1 MNKKYQKM
9 ASDLAKAGRYGDDQ
23 LIHVSRS
30 ELEGLGS
37 LLPSGKLPINPETGQ
52 PEAFI
57 FTLPALLISMAIGAG
72 TGAIS
77 GGVTAKE
84 KGIPLWEGILTGA
97 GTGAATGMVTA
108 GIGGA
113 LAPAGTAAVDAGTKA
128 ATEGITQG
136 IAEGV
141 GQASLDAAVDT
152 SVDASLDAAL
162 DATLNQ
168 TLDTAVSETA
178 QGGLDLASQNLLDQT
193 TNALVSEAPGVAA
206 DVTTEVVAQTPDI
219 AANVGQE
226 VVQAV
231 GENTAEATAQT
242 AGETVVQNAPDIA
255 VETLANESVESG
267 VETLAS
273 GTAEDIGT
281 EVLVDGAEEGFFDGL
296 KESALGLKEQA
307 IEKLGPNNVEFLDWY
322 TDSALA
328 MTAPAA
334 IVQATQRSEWDADD
348 EHGYYN
354 GPYDKSWESGPGVS
368 WAAKDGGEV
377 KRRSM
382 KSSND
387 AESLSRIKSLINML
401 QKTMN
406 PTIPGKYN
414 PLSDEDIRMKIRPNM
429 PGGMQRVGVTL
440 PFRQGGLAS
449 RNSRSGGLGSLRRP

>member
-23 LIHVSRS
+23 LVHVSRS
-30 ELEGLGS
+30 ELAGLGS

-57 FTLPALLISMAIGAG
+57 FTLSALLISMAIGAG

-113 LAPAGTAAVDAGTKA
+113 LSPASTAAVDAGAQSLQAAAGDVLAGQIADQGAKITGQVIGDGISQTASEIAKEGTKEA
-128 ATEGITQG
+128 IVAGAEQG
-136 IAEGV
+136 RAG
-141 GQASLDAAVDT
+141 
-152 SVDASLDAAL
+152 AAL
-162 DATLNQ
+162 DGGTK
-168 TLDTAVSETA
+168 
-178 QGGLDLASQNLLDQT
+178 GGLDLVSQNLLDQS
-193 TNALVSEAPGVAA
+193 TNALVSEAPGVTADVAA
-206 DVTTEVVAQTPDI
+206 DVAAQAPGI
-219 AANVGQE
+219 AADAAPE
-226 VVQAV
+226 VIKTS
-231 GENTAEATAQT
+231 GE
-242 AGETVVQNAPDIA
+242 V
-255 VETLANESVESG
+255 LANEAPSFAADV
-267 VETLAS
+267 
-273 GTAEDIGT
+273 GT
-281 EVLVDGAEEGFFDGL
+281 EVLVDGAEQGFFDGL

-322 TDSALA
+322 TDNPVA
-328 MTAPAA
+328 MMAPAA
-334 IVQATQRSEWDADD
+334 ITQATQRWELDEDD
-348 EHGYYN
+348 EDGYYS

-449 RNSRSGGLGSLRRP
+449 RNLRSGGLGSLRRP

>member
-23 LIHVSRS
+23 LVHVSRS
-30 ELEGLGS
+30 ELAGLGS

-57 FTLPALLISMAIGAG
+57 FTLSALLISMAIGAA

-113 LAPAGTAAVDAGTKA
+113 LAPAGTAAVDAGAQSLQAAAGDVLTSQIADQGAQITGQVIGDGISQAASEVVKEGTKEA
-128 ATEGITQG
+128 IVAGAEQG
-136 IAEGV
+136 RAG
-141 GQASLDAAVDT
+141 
-152 SVDASLDAAL
+152 AAL
-162 DATLNQ
+162 DGGTK
-168 TLDTAVSETA
+168 
-178 QGGLDLASQNLLDQT
+178 GGLDLVSQNLLDQS
-193 TNALVSEAPGVAA
+193 TNALVSEAPGVTADVAA
-206 DVTTEVVAQTPDI
+206 DVAAQAPGI
-219 AANVGQE
+219 AADAAPE
-226 VVQAV
+226 VIKTS
-231 GENTAEATAQT
+231 GE
-242 AGETVVQNAPDIA
+242 V
-255 VETLANESVESG
+255 LANEAPSFAADV
-267 VETLAS
+267 
-273 GTAEDIGT
+273 GT
-281 EVLVDGAEEGFFDGL
+281 EVLVDGAENVAEQGFFDGL

-322 TDSALA
+322 TDNPVA
-328 MTAPAA
+328 MMAPAA
-334 IVQATQRSEWDADD
+334 ITQATQRWELDEDD
-348 EHGYYN
+348 EDGYYS

-377 KRRSM
+377 KRRGM

-449 RNSRSGGLGSLRRP
+449 RNLRSGGLGSLRRP

>member
-9 ASDLAKAGRYGDDQ
+9 ASDLAKAGRGGDDQ
-23 LIHVSRS
+23 LLHVSKA
-30 ELEGLGS
+30 ELAGLGS

-52 PEAFI
+52 PEALI

-113 LAPAGTAAVDAGTKA
+113 LSPASTAAVDAGAQSLQAAAGDVLTNQIADQGAQITGQLIGDGISQTASEIAKEGTKEA
-128 ATEGITQG
+128 IIAGAEQG
-136 IAEGV
+136 IAG
-141 GQASLDAAVDT
+141 AAIDGGT
-152 SVDASLDAAL
+152 K
-162 DATLNQ
+162 
-168 TLDTAVSETA
+168 
-178 QGGLDLASQNLLDQT
+178 GGLDLVSQNLLDQS

-206 DVTTEVVAQTPDI
+206 DVAADVAARAPGI
-219 AANVGQE
+219 AADAAPE
-226 VVQAV
+226 VIKTS
-231 GENTAEATAQT
+231 GEF
-242 AGETVVQNAPDIA
+242 
-255 VETLANESVESG
+255 LANEGPSFAADV
-267 VETLAS
+267 
-273 GTAEDIGT
+273 GT
-281 EVLVDGAEEGFFDGL
+281 EVLVDGAEQGFFDGL

-322 TDSALA
+322 TDNPVA
-328 MTAPAA
+328 MMAPAA
-334 IVQATQRSEWDADD
+334 ITQATQRWELDEDD
-348 EHGYYN
+348 EDGYYS

-414 PLSDEDIRMKIRPNM
+414 PFSDEDIRMKIRPNM

-449 RNSRSGGLGSLRRP
+449 RNLRSGGLGSLRRP

>member
-1 MNKKYQKM
+1 M

-30 ELEGLGS
+30 ELQGLGS

-52 PEAFI
+52 PEAFV

-113 LAPAGTAAVDAGTKA
+113 LSPASTAAVDAGAQSLQAAAGDVLTNQIAEQGANITGKIFEESASQMASEAFKEGTKEA
-128 ATEGITQG
+128 AIGGAKEGIAG
-136 IAEGV
+136 
-141 GQASLDAAVDT
+141 
-152 SVDASLDAAL
+152 AAL
-162 DATLNQ
+162 DEGTK
-168 TLDTAVSETA
+168 
-178 QGGLDLASQNLLDQT
+178 GGLDLASQNLLDQT

-206 DVTTEVVAQTPDI
+206 DVGTDVATGVVAKTPDI
-219 AANVGQE
+219 AADVAPE
-226 VVQAV
+226 VVQAAA
-231 GENTAEATAQT
+231 ENTVDATAQT
-242 AGETVVQNAPDIA
+242 VGETAMQNAPD
-255 VETLANESVESG
+255 TG
-267 VETLAS
+267 V
-273 GTAEDIGT
+273 

-322 TDSALA
+322 TDNPVA
-328 MTAPAA
+328 MMAPAA

-387 AESLSRIKSLINML
+387 TESLSRIKSLINML

-449 RNSRSGGLGSLRRP
+449 RNLRSGGLGSLRRP